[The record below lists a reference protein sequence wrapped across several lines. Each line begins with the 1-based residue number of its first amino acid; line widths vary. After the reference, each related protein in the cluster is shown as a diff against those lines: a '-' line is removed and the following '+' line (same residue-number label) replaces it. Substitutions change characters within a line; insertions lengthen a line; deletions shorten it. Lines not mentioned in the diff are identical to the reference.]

1 MNIQIQPMTQ
11 QDLKQIEEILTT
23 DFDEFWTPSIFEKE
37 LNNPNSSYFVAKQKN
52 QIVGFGGIWK
62 AVDDIHITNLV
73 TKKNMRNLGIAKQI
87 LDKLIQTAKQ
97 TKLASLTLEVNEN
110 NLPAIHLYEKFGFQK
125 LGIRKKYY
133 NNQDNAI
140 IMTLYFT

>member
-110 NLPAIHLYEKFGFQK
+110 NLPAIDLYEKFGFQK

>member
-97 TKLASLTLEVNEN
+97 TKLASLTLEVTET
-110 NLPAIHLYEKFGFQK
+110 NLPAIDLYETFGFQK

>member
-11 QDLKQIEEILTT
+11 QDLKQIEQILTT
-23 DFDEFWTPSIFEKE
+23 DFDAFWTPSIFEKE

-110 NLPAIHLYEKFGFQK
+110 NLPAIDLYEKFGFQK

>member
-97 TKLASLTLEVNEN
+97 TELASLTLEVNEN
-110 NLPAIHLYEKFGFQK
+110 NLPAIDLYEKFGFQK

>member
-11 QDLKQIEEILTT
+11 QDLKQIEQILTT

-110 NLPAIHLYEKFGFQK
+110 NLPAIDLYEKFGFQK

>member
-97 TKLASLTLEVNEN
+97 TKLASLTTRS
-110 NLPAIHLYEKFGFQK
+110 Q
-125 LGIRKKYY
+125 RK
-133 NNQDNAI
+133 QSSCH
-140 IMTLYFT
+140 